1 MKPQEHMDYN
11 VVYNVRVDRVEGYH
25 HGYHWA
31 NNKKKQ
37 GAMVMFETSCGLIG
51 RMGWDDANIIG
62 LPAGNLT

>member
-51 RMGWDDANIIG
+51 RMG
-62 LPAGNLT
+62 